1 MSNIRKIVW
10 PILIVQIV
18 LIIYVAVSFNVKDTT
33 LSKGETDD
41 FNTGWIIER
50 EDGSEEEIELPYYEE
65 CEADAV
71 IKIKNIIPEEF
82 WGKTLSFIT
91 ADKNMLIYIDGEL
104 IYEFGVNDERDFGNT
119 PGSITNFIDI
129 PDELTKGEI
138 VIELTSPYENYGACI
153 DAMTVSDRDIS
164 ILNMINRNILGVAC
178 ACIMLFT
185 SIMFLILS
193 LGQKRLKL
201 GTEGTEYLA
210 VYSFIS
216 FIYYCIE
223 TKAMHLFYGN
233 HTLYSVAVFLIL
245 MSMPMLML
253 AYFIKRFEFENRKS
267 IHIVFI
273 LTIINICVQI
283 PLQIFNVCDF
293 MDMAMFSHALL
304 FISIIVLVV
313 NIIIISKRNKN
324 INYKMD
330 IVALSVLGAGGVV
343 DLVRNYTL
351 KAEHIEKYSKY
362 AAAIFFIIMFVTHIM
377 EIIRK
382 YVSVLEENAI
392 LLKQK
397 VEMAEKKNEAKT
409 IFLSRMSHEIRT
421 PINAVIGMN
430 NMIVNESK
438 EEIIREYAQDV
449 DSAAHALLGIVNE
462 ILDLSKIEAG
472 KMTLVKGKY
481 DTSSMLYDVS
491 NMIAVR
497 AQTKDLNFVVNIDKN
512 TPSSLCGDD
521 VKIRQILTNLLS
533 NAVKYTNEGTVTL
546 TLECEKT
553 DDGNVYLTFIVKDT
567 GIGIKEEDMPKLFGE
582 YERIEEERNRNVEGT
597 GLGMSIAMQFLKL
610 MDSNLLVESRYG
622 FGSTFTFRIKQ
633 EVVDCTP
640 IGDFN
645 EKFTQRRKKYKQ
657 ENTIKA
663 EGSKVLLVDDNSI
676 NRRVF
681 AALLKNT
688 NISVVEASS
697 GEECLKYAKSEKFDM
712 IFLDHMMPGMDG
724 IETLKALKMS
734 ENKENLSTPVIALTA
749 NAIEGAKE
757 YYVGEGFDDY
767 LSKPI
772 EREKLKSLIEKY
784 IS

>member
-50 EDGSEEEIELPYYEE
+50 EDGSQEEIELPYYEE
-65 CEADAV
+65 CKADAI